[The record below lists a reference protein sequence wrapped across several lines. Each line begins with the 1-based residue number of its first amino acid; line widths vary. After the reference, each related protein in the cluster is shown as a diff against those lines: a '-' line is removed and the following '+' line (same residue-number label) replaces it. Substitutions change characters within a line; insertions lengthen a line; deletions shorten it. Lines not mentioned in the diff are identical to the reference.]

1 MEVGWR
7 LERGNR
13 PVKRSG
19 YDGSGQPFSKFQSP
33 VFYSFLV
40 SLVGTLPDGHSLTLG
55 TYDLLPTFYLM
66 T

>member
-1 MEVGWR
+1 M
-7 LERGNR
+7 
-13 PVKRSG
+13 KRSG

-40 SLVGTLPDGHSLTLG
+40 SLLGTLPDGHSLTLG

-66 T
+66 TFAITQLL